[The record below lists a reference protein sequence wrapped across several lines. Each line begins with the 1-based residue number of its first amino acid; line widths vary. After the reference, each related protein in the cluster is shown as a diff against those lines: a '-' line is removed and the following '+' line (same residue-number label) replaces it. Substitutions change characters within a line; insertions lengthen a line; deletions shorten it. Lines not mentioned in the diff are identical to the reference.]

1 MGYCSGMALKKVG
14 KITATVAGKWIIT
27 WTGYRS
33 LSLWL
38 KETTGLNSLWIAYAF
53 SLGLGFV
60 SLQTLSYYGYVKVDH
75 VAIKKDFQNMLD
87 LNEDGKI
94 DGEDGKIAKTKI
106 LEVLQFNMPA
116 GGGFVAGFV
125 GGLRS
130 G

>member
-1 MGYCSGMALKKVG
+1 MDLLWDIAREWHSRRWEKSRLRLLVSGLKQD
-14 KITATVAGKWIIT
+14 IDR
-27 WTGYRS
+27 YS
-33 LSLWL
+33 F
-38 KETTGLNSLWIAYAF
+38 LWIAYAF